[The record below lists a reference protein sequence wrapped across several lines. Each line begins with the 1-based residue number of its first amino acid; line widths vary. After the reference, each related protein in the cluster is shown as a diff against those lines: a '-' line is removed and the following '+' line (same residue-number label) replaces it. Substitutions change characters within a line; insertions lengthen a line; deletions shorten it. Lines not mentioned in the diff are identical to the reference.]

1 MSARLDMRRCQR
13 RLLALWGG
21 WSVIGLGV
29 VLVQTS
35 PGGAYEANGGAV
47 WDWFLPTVIPTLSLM
62 LGTVLADARQP
73 ADDADPPSTVDAVA
87 YRVALWTS
95 VLYLVLVLALLLM
108 YAQAPAPVDALRE
121 RSRLVS
127 TIYSVVGI
135 ALGTFFV
142 SKRRE

>member
-21 WSVIGLGV
+21 WSVLGLGV

-35 PGGAYEANGGAV
+35 PGGAYDANGGAV

-62 LGTVLADARQP
+62 LGTVLADARTP
-73 ADDADPPSTVDAVA
+73 SDGAEPPSTVDATA
-87 YRVALWTS
+87 YHVALWAS
-95 VLYLVLVLALLLM
+95 VLYLVLVLALLFA
-108 YAQAPAPVDALRE
+108 YAQAPAPVEALRE

-127 TIYSVVGI
+127 AIYSVVGV